1 MTSAWDGRSRAPLR
15 AGLAVITALD
25 LAWLVGEL
33 RRASGSPAP
42 PGASALMMSF
52 WAHPWLTWASAFVI
66 VVALAAFA
74 LGRAPL
80 RSATLALAVLALLA
94 ESHAALRG
102 GPHHNVF
109 AVGVALLGWSIGLAW
124 GRGLG
129 GRAREDLAEA
139 GALATLAA
147 TYVAAAAS
155 KLAARGLDWA
165 EPLTLADL
173 LLSQHRVSDHGVGA
187 SLVAAI
193 VAHPGVCQAL
203 AVTTLVIQLG
213 APLMLAGPRARV
225 VAGGSLLAFHLT
237 ISRLVGIGYVGNMM
251 LLALFCVPWPW
262 FFPRLLAGLPA
273 APPVPEPEPIVA
285 RRVAVAAMA
294 ILVAAVG
301 AAWLLRVTA

>member
-15 AGLAVITALD
+15 AGLAVITAMD

-33 RRASGSPAP
+33 RLAVISSAP
-42 PGASALMMSF
+42 RGASALMLAF
-52 WAHPWLTWASAFVI
+52 RGHPWLTWVAAGAI

-80 RSATLALAVLALLA
+80 VSAAVALAVFALLA
-94 ESHAALRG
+94 EGHAALRG

-109 AVGVALLGWSIGLAW
+109 AVGVVLLGWSIGLAW

-147 TYVAAAAS
+147 TYVAAACS
-155 KLAARGLDWA
+155 KLAARGLDWSD
-165 EPLTLADL
+165 PLTLADL
-173 LLSQHRVSDHGVGA
+173 LLSQHRVSNHGFGA

-193 VAHPGVCQAL
+193 VAHPGVCRAL
-203 AVTTLVIQLG
+203 AVATLAIQLG
-213 APLMLAGPRARV
+213 APFMLAGPRMRV
-225 VAGGSLLAFHLT
+225 VAGGALLGFHLT

-251 LLALFCVPWPW
+251 LLALFCIPWPW
-262 FFPRLLAGLPA
+262 LFPRLLPA
-273 APPVPEPEPIVA
+273 VPPTPEPEPIVA
-285 RRVAVAAMA
+285 RRVAMAAMA
-294 ILVAAVG
+294 ILVGAVG
-301 AAWLLRVTA
+301 AAWFLRASV